1 MIHELIGTKN
11 NTIDLTARDDVADE
25 LRQLTL
31 SASTDEFYRHNMY
44 ANFGEIGQT
53 IQKLVQNFQ
62 EKVINEKCLWKPG
75 CAIRDI
81 PTFFLIS
88 KLVMAL

>member
-11 NTIDLTARDDVADE
+11 NIIDLSGRDDVAED
-25 LRQLTL
+25 LKHLTL
-31 SASTDEFYRHNMY
+31 SAATDEFYKHNMY

-62 EKVINEKCLWKPG
+62 QKVINFNQY
-75 CAIRDI
+75 R
-81 PTFFLIS
+81 
-88 KLVMAL
+88 